1 MLSESIILQR
11 LAFIKYLYKV
21 AIEQSRQAEPLC
33 SASILT
39 FHDSIE
45 MFLRLACE
53 HLDAGMK
60 DNRGFMYYWDVLE
73 PKLPKGVPTQKDSM
87 QRLNKS
93 RVNLKHYGL
102 LTSKGDI
109 EGFRAAT
116 TNFLKENASLIFNAD
131 FDKISMVHL
140 VTCEQAK
147 ASLQE
152 AESCRE
158 KGDLLDALVKIRIA
172 FAQLIDDWEDKK
184 ETYFRRSGFS
194 LKESLESS
202 FSANI
207 LYSKFGRLA
216 EDMAETIKN
225 LQGKIRILGL
235 GLDYR
240 RYLKFENLTPEI
252 WSFAGAKG
260 YNCRI
265 NPGVS
270 PSSDDYKFC
279 YDFVIESA
287 LRLQEFEF
295 EPEA

>member
-1 MLSESIILQR
+1 MVSESNILKR

-60 DNRGFMYYWDVLE
+60 DNKGFMYYWDVLE
-73 PKLPKGVPTQKDSM
+73 PKLTKGVPTQKDSM

-93 RVNLKHYGL
+93 RGNLKHTGL
-102 LTSKGDI
+102 LISKMDI
-109 EGFRAAT
+109 EGFRATT
-116 TNFLKENASLIFNAD
+116 TNFLKENASLIFNVD

-158 KGDLLDALVKIRIA
+158 KGNLSDALVKISIA
-172 FAQLIDDWEDKK
+172 FAQIIDDWEDKK
-184 ETYFRRSGFS
+184 ETYFKRSGFYH
-194 LKESLESS
+194 KESLGSS
-202 FSANI
+202 LSANI
-207 LYSKFGRLA
+207 LYSNLGRFA
-216 EDMAETIKN
+216 EDMTEAIKN
-225 LQGKIRILGL
+225 LWGTIRILGL

-240 RYLKFENLTPEI
+240 RYLKFESLTPEI
-252 WSFAGAKG
+252 CSFAGAEG
-260 YNCRI
+260 YTCRI

-270 PSSDDYKFC
+270 PTSDDYEFC
-279 YDFVIESA
+279 HDSVIESA

-295 EPEA
+295 KSEA